1 MLSGSNGI
9 CIVCVWLF
17 QCAYCVGTRKG
28 QWVIGTGQMWV
39 MWVMWMTL
47 STRSSGMELCS
58 VSEVS
63 QSSGAGLLLTPLLEF
78 FLCSHARI
86 LMLHH
91 YVSLV
96 RIPTPAV
103 SVCPLCLSV
112 SASKQFAEEVLQYHN
127 EFRRRHQAPPLKLSN
142 KLSRE
147 ASRWVNANQIR
158 NLISK
163 DYPNQSLS
171 DGSG

>member
-1 MLSGSNGI
+1 MCLLCGHSKRPVSDRHRADVGDVDDVVHSIIWHGVVLSVWGQSVLRCWALTHSSAWVLPVQSCTNPHVASLRLPCQDSNPR
-9 CIVCVWLF
+9 CLC
-17 QCAYCVGTRKG
+17 
-28 QWVIGTGQMWV
+28 
-39 MWVMWMTL
+39 L
-47 STRSSGMELCS
+47 SS
-58 VSEVS
+58 
-63 QSSGAGLLLTPLLEF
+63 
-78 FLCSHARI
+78 
-86 LMLHH
+86 
-91 YVSLV
+91 
-96 RIPTPAV
+96 
-103 SVCPLCLSV
+103 LSV

-147 ASRWVNANQIR
+147 ASRWVNAHANQIR